1 MLGGGGVGIWEGAD
15 GVFCFEER
23 IFGGV
28 KWVFGN
34 RRFSRWGG
42 GGGVGV
48 WVMVVAEARAFLAGG
63 GVLFERRHS
72 VGEVGKKLSF
82 DYWFLEKGGMCLRV
96 TVFESL
102 CYRERGDRGS
112 RWVRSRKERAG
123 TATGT
128 ATGRGGEGDRQE
140 MQRI

>member
-42 GGGVGV
+42 GGWCMGN
-48 WVMVVAEARAFLAGG
+48 GG
-63 GVLFERRHS
+63 
-72 VGEVGKKLSF
+72 
-82 DYWFLEKGGMCLRV
+82 C
-96 TVFESL
+96 
-102 CYRERGDRGS
+102 
-112 RWVRSRKERAG
+112 
-123 TATGT
+123 
-128 ATGRGGEGDRQE
+128 
-140 MQRI
+140 